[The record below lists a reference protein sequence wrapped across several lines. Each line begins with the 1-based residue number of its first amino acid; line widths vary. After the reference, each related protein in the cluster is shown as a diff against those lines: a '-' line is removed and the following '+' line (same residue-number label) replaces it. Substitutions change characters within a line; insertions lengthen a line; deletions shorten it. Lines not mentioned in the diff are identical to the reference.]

1 MAKKF
6 PIAIPIEET
15 PLSLYF
21 KILTLNPQ
29 QRDAINTSK
38 EQFALEKDFEEYSSY
53 MSITVPNSP
62 TVTPKNWSFL
72 KV

>member
-21 KILTLNPQ
+21 RIFTLNPQ
-29 QRDAINTSK
+29 HRDAINTNK
-38 EQFALEKDFEEYSSY
+38 EQLALEKDFEEYSSY
-53 MSITVPNSP
+53 MSKTVPNSP
-62 TVTPKNWSFL
+62 IATPKNCSF
-72 KV
+72 